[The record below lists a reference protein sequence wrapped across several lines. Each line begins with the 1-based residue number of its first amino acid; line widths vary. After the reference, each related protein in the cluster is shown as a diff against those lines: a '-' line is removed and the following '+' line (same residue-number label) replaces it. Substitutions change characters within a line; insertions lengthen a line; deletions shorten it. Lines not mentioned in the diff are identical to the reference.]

1 MSTPS
6 VTRPSEQIGCVLVSE
21 GKREKRHKRK
31 RKERKQSCGG
41 SCPGPRLLNNN
52 VCAKY
57 RWFSSSAAI
66 LFFPISLFPFSLFM
80 FCLALLFL
88 APTPFS
94 SLKQALNI
102 DRKLSGRHL
111 DLCSQAEVA
120 LSLGTEGISS
130 MEGEHGSNKW
140 WRGTISMLEITSTQ
154 GLLDH
159 DTSQAVLII
168 WTAPSAPLIFY
179 PEQFIRSSVCTHTLI
194 HSPLHQKKKKSFL
207 LSPRVYSEV
216 LLHGLQ

>member
-1 MSTPS
+1 
-6 VTRPSEQIGCVLVSE
+6 
-21 GKREKRHKRK
+21 
-31 RKERKQSCGG
+31 
-41 SCPGPRLLNNN
+41 
-52 VCAKY
+52 
-57 RWFSSSAAI
+57 
-66 LFFPISLFPFSLFM
+66 M
-80 FCLALLFL
+80 FCLVLLFL
-88 APTPFS
+88 PP
-94 SLKQALNI
+94 LKQALNI
-102 DRKLSGRHL
+102 DRRPSGRHL

-140 WRGTISMLEITSTQ
+140 WRGTISMLEITPTQ

-179 PEQFIRSSVCTHTLI
+179 PQQFIGSSLCTHTLI
-194 HSPLHQKKKKSFL
+194 HSPLHPKKSFL
-207 LSPRVYSEV
+207 PSPSVHGEV